1 MRNFTK
7 FNILSLCILALFLLS
22 FRYDNRNEN
31 CFLHKNTSASLYF
44 SSFSFPYKTVLSDV
58 VKTGSSPI
66 LFHSHKYLQA
76 ESKLVKY
83 KKKFKRTSHVFP
95 GIRPPVKEVPPV
107 VFNSSTPVYSKP
119 YFLSQLQYF
128 LFRLTPF

>member
-7 FNILSLCILALFLLS
+7 FGLLFFCIMALFLLS

-31 CFLHKNTSASLYF
+31 CCVQQNTSASPYF
-44 SSFSFPYKTVLSDV
+44 SSFSFSSKTGLYDL

-66 LFHSHKYLQA
+66 LFHSHKYLQS

-95 GIRPPVKEVPPV
+95 GIRPPVKQVPPV
-107 VFNSSTPVYSKP
+107 VFDSSAPVYSKP